1 MVSATEIDV
10 DFNVNSLTG
19 SHGMIMGA
27 LGGAPDTAA
36 GAKLTVMVVPAMR
49 KRLPIIMDKVSHVS
63 TPHETVDVLVTDMGV
78 CVNPNRPDILKK
90 LEENGIE
97 VCDIHD
103 LYKSVQKLT
112 GTPKKVEYTD
122 KIVGVIEYRDGTVLD
137 IIRQVEE

>member
-1 MVSATEIDV
+1 
-10 DFNVNSLTG
+10 
-19 SHGMIMGA
+19 
-27 LGGAPDTAA
+27 
-36 GAKLTVMVVPAMR
+36 
-49 KRLPIIMDKVSHVS
+49 MDKVSHVS
-63 TPHETVDVLVTDMGV
+63 TPNETVDVLVTDMGV
-78 CVNPNRPDILKK
+78 CVNPKRPDILQK

-137 IIRQVEE
+137 VIRQVKE